1 MPGVKIGDGAIVAAY
16 SVVTKDIPA
25 YTVWGGNPARF
36 IKNRFDEELTDLML
50 RFQWW
55 NLEPGELVETLP
67 LLCDPNLEKV
77 KQILKE
83 RLSGTK

>member
-55 NLEPGELVETLP
+55 NLEPDTLVEVLP
-67 LLCDPNLEKV
+67 LLCDPDLEKV
-77 KQILKE
+77 KQTLQE
-83 RLSGTK
+83 RLK